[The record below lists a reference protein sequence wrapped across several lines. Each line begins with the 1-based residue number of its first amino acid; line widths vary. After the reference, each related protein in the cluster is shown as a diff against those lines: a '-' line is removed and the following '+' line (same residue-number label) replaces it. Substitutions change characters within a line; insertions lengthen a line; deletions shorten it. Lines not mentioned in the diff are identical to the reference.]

1 MPVGPLAG
9 YEHSAGDPCTEERV
23 YGDFGHGGD
32 DLGAFVAG
40 LVTVGRRG
48 GVVGR
53 PLILVD
59 VDRCGRRAELP
70 VELARLGGVAVSRRC
85 ASVRLES
92 GRSEARG
99 TGAGWPV
106 QGRGPRA
113 RVCRRCGVAIC
124 RRCGV
129 VISRRWGVRIRL
141 CGVRLRCRC
150 RTTPATSG
158 PMLGQSFLLV
168 ISLHGRLDRV
178 TGSVGGT

>member
-1 MPVGPLAG
+1 VPVGPLAN

-32 DLGAFVAG
+32 DLGTFVAG

-59 VDRCGRRAELP
+59 VDRCCRRALL
-70 VELARLGGVAVSRRC
+70 VDLARLDGVAVSRRC

-99 TGAGWPV
+99 IGA
-106 QGRGPRA
+106 
-113 RVCRRCGVAIC
+113 
-124 RRCGV
+124 
-129 VISRRWGVRIRL
+129 
-141 CGVRLRCRC
+141 
-150 RTTPATSG
+150 
-158 PMLGQSFLLV
+158 
-168 ISLHGRLDRV
+168 
-178 TGSVGGT
+178 